1 MLDDQT
7 SEHLEMAK
15 DCLTTLS
22 KILVKEK
29 IKQLRLQIR
38 EMETA
43 GKDASEL
50 MLKVVEIQKKLND

>member
-22 KILVKEK
+22 KILLKVT
-29 IKQLRLQIR
+29 ITQLRLEVR

-43 GKDASEL
+43 G
-50 MLKVVEIQKKLND
+50 